1 MVFAIATNNKK
12 KLAEI
17 KRILD
22 EFSYSY
28 KSLADLDLDIEIE
41 ETGKTFEEN
50 AYIKASE
57 IAKLTNMPAIADDS
71 GLAVDILDG
80 EPGVFSARYAGEHG
94 DDEKNNDFLLENL
107 KDIKLEDRTAKF
119 ISAVCLA
126 FPNGEHKTCI
136 GECKGYIGFERKGSE
151 GFGYDPLFMVGDK
164 SFAEI
169 SAKEKDAI
177 SHRGKALNL
186 LKEEIEKLQS
196 I

>member
-12 KLAEI
+12 KLLEI

-41 ETGKTFEEN
+41 ENGETFEEN
-50 AYIKASE
+50 AYIKAST
-57 IAKLTNMPAIADDS
+57 IAKITNMPTIADDS
-71 GLAVDILDG
+71 GLSVDYLNG
-80 EPGVFSARYAGEHG
+80 APGVFSARYAGEHG
-94 DDEKNNDFLLENL
+94 DDEKNNDLVLLNL
-107 KDIKLEDRTAKF
+107 KDVPKEKRGAKF

-126 FPNGEHKTCI
+126 LPNGEYKTCV
-136 GECKGYIGFERKGSE
+136 GECSGYIGFERKGE
-151 GFGYDPLFMVGDK
+151 GGFGYDPLFMVGDK

-169 SAKEKDAI
+169 QPKEKDAL

-186 LKEEIEKLQS
+186 LKLEIEKLK
-196 I
+196 

>member
-28 KSLADLDLDIEIE
+28 KSLADLNLDIEIE

-57 IAKLTNMPAIADDS
+57 IAKITNMPAIADDS
-71 GLAVDILDG
+71 GLSVDILNG
-80 EPGVFSARYAGEHG
+80 APGVFSARYAGEHG
-94 DDEKNNDFLLENL
+94 DDEKNNDLLLENL
-107 KDIKLEDRTAKF
+107 KDVKLEDRKAKF

-126 FPNGEHKTCI
+126 FPNGEYKTCL
-136 GECKGYIGFERKGSE
+136 GECEGYIGFTRKGNE
-151 GFGYDPLFMVGDK
+151 GFGYDPIFMVGDR
-164 SFAEI
+164 SFAEF

-186 LKEEIEKLQS
+186 LKKEIEALK
-196 I
+196 